1 MNMDNHFSTL
11 YSLKCLA
18 CGTDVDVNEANRQ
31 LPQCTQCEEWKND
44 RVSRRKDDK
53 ALVRD
58 KNYWNQSV
66 ERAILSGEKRYNYES
81 LMSTINNEYPRVLL
95 NRMAVDVHLNPND
108 YKNKKLLGKA
118 IIKEYLEMFEE
129 FSEEEKTHF
138 EKYFIKIDDII
149 ERFID

>member
-1 MNMDNHFSTL
+1 MDNHFSTL

-18 CGTDVDVNEANRQ
+18 CGTDVDDNEANRQ
-31 LPQCTQCEEWKND
+31 LPQCTQCEKNYM
-44 RVSRRKDDK
+44 VSLRKWEK
-53 ALVRD
+53 AIVRD

-138 EKYFIKIDDII
+138 EKYFIKIDII
-149 ERFID
+149 ESKIDN